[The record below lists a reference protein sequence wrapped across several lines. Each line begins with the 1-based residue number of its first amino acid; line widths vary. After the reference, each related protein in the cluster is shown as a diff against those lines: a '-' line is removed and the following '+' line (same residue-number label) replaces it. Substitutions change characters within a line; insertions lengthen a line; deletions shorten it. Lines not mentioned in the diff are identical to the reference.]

1 MEKRD
6 KVNLLFVLTICL
18 FLFLTGI
25 EVPSAQEAERGIT
38 NSAWIAISAGI
49 VMAAS
54 VLAGGW
60 VITVAIRTIAE
71 KPDVLGHVL
80 ILVVLVGGI
89 VTLGLLIAF
98 MLWTKI

>member
-1 MEKRD
+1 MD
-6 KVNLLFVLTICL
+6 TKVNLLFVLTICL

-25 EVPSAQEAERGIT
+25 EVPSAQEAEAERGIT

-80 ILVVLVGGI
+80 ILVVLAGGI